1 MLCEQ
6 TGSLLHV
13 LTLRWRKV
21 LPAPLTPLRRAASL
35 ARSSAAKKSV
45 VARKNSSKAWWLQT
59 IGPSS
64 DVEKPQWPPWAV
76 KSRKKCGLL
85 SKSSKGSVAWSSP
98 RMGSSWL
105 HTHSTGMA
113 TSSMSLRGSFRSQYA
128 SQLPAPSA
136 SAPFEP
142 EWQNRA
148 SSIAFKEQ
156 LENKLSVWTSS
167 PSTVLYLQFN
177 HNREEQQ
184 RKSFVIIID
193 SSRQTYLDRSQK
205 SIALDTHRQ
214 SLLWQQHCI
223 LIWITLSGFILEI
236 P

>member
-1 MLCEQ
+1 MAWMLCEQ

-21 LPAPLTPLRRAASL
+21 LPAPLRPLRRAASL

-45 VARKNSSKAWWLQT
+45 VARKNSSTAWWLHT

-85 SKSSKGSVAWSSP
+85 SKSSNGSVAWGSP

-113 TSSMSLRGSFRSQYA
+113 TSSMSLSGSLCSQYA
-128 SQLPAPSA
+128 SQLPAPSVV
-136 SAPFEP
+136 PFKP
-142 EWQNRA
+142 EWQNSA

-167 PSTVLYLQFN
+167 PSTVLYLQMGFN
-177 HNREEQQ
+177 TISSR
-184 RKSFVIIID
+184 IIIER
-193 SSRQTYLDRSQK
+193 SSNGRVLFSSLIRVTTKQATCLDRSQK
-205 SIALDTHRQ
+205 SIALDTHR
-214 SLLWQQHCI
+214 
-223 LIWITLSGFILEI
+223 
-236 P
+236 